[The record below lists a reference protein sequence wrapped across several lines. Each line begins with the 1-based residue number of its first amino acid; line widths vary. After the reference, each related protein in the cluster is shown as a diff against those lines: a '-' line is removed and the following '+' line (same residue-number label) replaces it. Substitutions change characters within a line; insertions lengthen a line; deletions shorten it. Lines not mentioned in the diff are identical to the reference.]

1 MKKKKSDGQY
11 NVKIP
16 VKGKPL
22 EENDI
27 KLVVFF
33 FFCSS
38 FDVRRHICVSLSQSQ
53 INIDEW
59 TRERERE
66 RGHTRTHK
74 PTIPFNWVFKV
85 GNFY

>member
-1 MKKKKSDGQY
+1 MKKKKKIDGQY

-33 FFCSS
+33 FVQVLMC
-38 FDVRRHICVSLSQSQ
+38 DVTSV
-53 INIDEW
+53 
-59 TRERERE
+59 
-66 RGHTRTHK
+66 
-74 PTIPFNWVFKV
+74 
-85 GNFY
+85 